1 MNNNIIWNNYHT
13 VLPVENQMLTY
24 GSWEFALVQR
34 SLPLLARDKVLVD
47 NHSEIAP
54 NKWFSQFLQIANSD
68 MFMAI
73 LPVGN
78 DGRGNGG
85 VWKEKEGGGEK
96 GKEEVWRKSF
106 M

>member
-1 MNNNIIWNNYHT
+1 M
-13 VLPVENQMLTY
+13 Q
-24 GSWEFALVQR
+24 S

-78 DGRGNGG
+78 DGRGN
-85 VWKEKEGGGEK
+85 EGGLEGKGGRRRK
-96 GKEEVWRKSF
+96 GKGRGLEEKLYVTLS
-106 M
+106 